1 MSKKSKRRAK
11 SKAEKQNPAPPPAV
25 AAAAPVPPPP
35 KVEPISAKDDE
46 PDAPLRHECQLYFDT
61 RDSSYLCKLNGRYI
75 AMKKNDI
82 ALRMKALGLSDK
94 FYIVTKDK
102 GSIPQAHF
110 PFYQAQ
116 NERMIDYSGP
126 IAGRRVG
133 PFTDSVGKVYLVT
146 DEAAGVWAPLIKNAA
161 PKFFP
166 ALVEELLP
174 GDQAQH
180 FFFSLALSL
189 RSLRSG
195 DFAPG
200 QATIFAGAPK
210 CGKSLLQHCITEILG
225 GRSANPFEYLMGE
238 KFNKDLVSA
247 EHWMVEDPG
256 TSTDIRTRRE
266 FGEKIKEATVNRDIR
281 INGKGKDAGLIQI
294 FRRVTISVNKEKE
307 SLAVC
312 PPMDEGVRDKIN
324 LYLCEMVEKAFD
336 PFKDKSGRIDRAALW
351 GAFRAEV
358 HEIRSWLINTFKKVP
373 RELVDERFGIVAYH
387 HPEIMAELSS
397 MTYES
402 RFLELID
409 ELYFDDDA
417 TAPVEK
423 KSSDFQKELLEHNRF
438 EAEKVLR
445 YPGQCGSHLS
455 KLWKR
460 DGSIITGQNDDGRP
474 HRVSKRVRDG
484 YTIWTIKPPFKSNE
498 EQ

>member
-1 MSKKSKRRAK
+1 MKNPPSTPLPEPAKKPEMPEELKML
-11 SKAEKQNPAPPPAV
+11 
-25 AAAAPVPPPP
+25 
-35 KVEPISAKDDE
+35 
-46 PDAPLRHECQLYFDT
+46 LRPECRLYFDT
-61 RDSSYLCKLNGRYI
+61 RDSSYLCPLNGRYV
-75 AMKKNDI
+75 AMKKTDI
-82 ALRMKALGLSDK
+82 ALRMKAIGLSDK
-94 FYIVTKDK
+94 FYIVTKEM

-110 PFYQAQ
+110 PFYDAQ
-116 NERMIDYSGP
+116 NARMIDYSGP

-146 DEAAGVWAPLIKNAA
+146 DEAAGVWAPLIKNAEE
-161 PKFFP
+161 PKFFAP
-166 ALVEELLP
+166 FVRELLP
-174 GDQAQH
+174 DDQADH

-189 RSLRSG
+189 RSLRAG

-210 CGKSLLQHCITEILG
+210 CGKSLLQHCITEIMG

-324 LYLCEMVEKAFD
+324 LYLCEMAEKVFE
-336 PFKDKSGRIDRAALW
+336 PFKDKAGRVNRAALW
-351 GAFRAEV
+351 TAFLSEV
-358 HEIRSWLINTFKKVP
+358 HQIRSWLLNTYKKVP
-373 RELVDERFGIVAYH
+373 KSLVDERFGIVAYH

-409 ELYFDDDA
+409 ELYFSDDGSG
-417 TAPVEK
+417 PVTR
-423 KSSDFQKELLEHNRF
+423 KSAEFQKELLEHNRF

-445 YPGQCGSHLS
+445 YPGQCGSHLA

-460 DGSIITGQNDDGRP
+460 DGSILTGHDDAGRP
-474 HRVSKRVRDG
+474 YRISRRVKDG
-484 YTIWTIKPPFKSNE
+484 YTFWTIKPPFTTNE
-498 EQ
+498 AQ